1 MKVVLELQDQPSNIK
16 KVTVRHDIVIGRGA
30 DCNLR
35 LSAPQVSRR
44 HCFLRISEDSATVTD
59 LESSNGTYL
68 NGQRLTSSKRYT
80 LEDGASLAIGP
91 VQFTIRVLSEVLAP
105 EVLEVGVN
113 DARIE
118 SESAQTD
125 GGTPPDNEVA
135 AAAAGGTGANDP
147 SSMNFAIESGG
158 HAADEDDPTT
168 DYLATDSADGDNQFD
183 DGSDSVVSIIDD
195 RDVPPVEPK
204 HTSREPDTI
213 ASSANGGIGGR
224 VDAELADDGFELLSA
239 DEVQE
244 VDAEDET
251 VNIEGDDAAGMNQDF
266 LHVADDELL
275 VDEDDVSPELP
286 AADRQSSSDEN
297 LEDDLRDFLNG
308 LD

>member
-44 HCFLRISEDSATVTD
+44 HCFLRIGEDSATVTD

-68 NGQRLTSSKRYT
+68 NGQRLTSSKRYK

-118 SESAQTD
+118 SESAKTD
-125 GGTPPDNEVA
+125 GGTSPDSEA
-135 AAAAGGTGANDP
+135 AAASGTGANDS

-158 HAADEDDPTT
+158 LAADEDDPTT
-168 DYLATDSADGDNQFD
+168 DYLATDSADSDHQFN

-195 RDVPPVEPK
+195 RDVSPVEPK

-224 VDAELADDGFELLSA
+224 VDAELADDGFELLPA
-239 DEVQE
+239 DQVQE

-251 VNIEGDDAAGMNQDF
+251 VNIEGDDAAGVNQDF
-266 LHVADDELL
+266 LQVADDELL
-275 VDEDDVSPELP
+275 IDEDEVLPDLP
-286 AADRQSSSDEN
+286 AVDKQPSSDEN
-297 LEDDLRDFLNG
+297 LEDDLRDFLKG